1 MDQEQ
6 IKQVI
11 LEMFDASGKRGRK
24 WFFPKNVDNHY
35 KILANMTLKE
45 LLIYVFPALLISA
58 GIGFIPPYHSIV
70 FWLIKAFFIVF
81 IIVIP
86 VVYVNYRPVK
96 FRENIRARDYIREM
110 IEYRK
115 KKKIYFVKPKNRFLD
130 VDN

>member
-6 IKQVI
+6 VKQAL
-11 LEMFDASGKRGRK
+11 LEMIDSSGKKGRK
-24 WFFPKNVDNHY
+24 WFFPKNVDNQY

-45 LLIYVFPALLISA
+45 LLTYIFPAFLISI
-58 GIGFIPPYHSIV
+58 GIGFIPPYNSIV

-96 FRENIRARDYIREM
+96 FRENIRSKDYIK
-110 IEYRK
+110 EYLDYSK
-115 KKKIYFVKPKNRFLD
+115 KKKIFFVKPKNRFLD
-130 VDN
+130 